1 MKSEWDFG
9 TVIGLVSGVICIFVA
24 MVWPEG
30 DTPIII
36 PTEGGGF
43 RWEQLGWFF
52 QPQSVFIVVGGV
64 LCATL
69 VNYPLKAVL
78 GLGKVFKNVI
88 LSEKFDFTGMID
100 NIVVLAEKSRKD
112 GLLSLESG
120 LSEIDSVFLRNG
132 VELAI
137 NERDSSRLR
146 IRDPNA
152 TFTVGSSVKT
162 TALADLANLVID
174 GNGTFNVPELTTKTI
189 NITSSGTQVS
199 ASGDLTLT
207 TELEVNSGTTF
218 NANTNTIAA
227 KNVDVNGGTLDL
239 RNSTLNFYTGA
250 SDVWAMTST
259 STLTTGNTTVTGANA
274 GTPAG
279 TPIYMPTSN
288 ASSSNFEIVGDVDL
302 LVSYGETDLTVIG
315 SVTNCTKNS
324 DASIIR
330 QWHHTLDTQQLLDA
344 DEAGDDDLRLTK
356 PALDNALEL
365 MTK

>member
-30 DTPIII
+30 DTPTII

-43 RWEQLGWFF
+43 RWEQLSWFF

-146 IRDPNA
+146 TFLSMDLNNISIRHIGAQEIILYMAAYAPA
-152 TFTVGSSVKT
+152 FGMLGTVLGLIIMMNKFQMSGETSTIDFNVAEQFASLLSGMG
-162 TALADLANLVID
+162 TALI
-174 GNGTFNVPELTTKTI
+174 
-189 NITSSGTQVS
+189 
-199 ASGDLTLT
+199 
-207 TELEVNSGTTF
+207 TTF
-218 NANTNTIAA
+218 YGVFFANMVFLPIAGKLKRRSENEIML
-227 KNVDVNGGTLDL
+227 KNIVLEGIISIHG
-239 RNSTLNFYTGA
+239 REH
-250 SDVWAMTST
+250 
-259 STLTTGNTTVTGANA
+259 
-274 GTPAG
+274 
-279 TPIYMPTSN
+279 PI
-288 ASSSNFEIVGDVDL
+288 L
-302 LVSYGETDLTVIG
+302 
-315 SVTNCTKNS
+315 
-324 DASIIR
+324 IR
-330 QWHHTLDTQQLLDA
+330 
-344 DEAGDDDLRLTK
+344 EK
-356 PALDNALEL
+356 L
-365 MTK
+365 MTFVALSERKLLEKKEV

>member
-30 DTPIII
+30 DTPKII
-36 PTEGGGF
+36 PTEGSGF
-43 RWEQLGWFF
+43 RWEQLAWFF

-69 VNYPLKAVL
+69 VNYPLKAAL

-146 IRDPNA
+146 
-152 TFTVGSSVKT
+152 TFLSMDLNNISTRHIGAQEIILYMAAYAPAFGMLCTVLGLIIMMNKFQMSGETSSIDFNVAEQFASLLSGMG
-162 TALADLANLVID
+162 TALI
-174 GNGTFNVPELTTKTI
+174 
-189 NITSSGTQVS
+189 
-199 ASGDLTLT
+199 
-207 TELEVNSGTTF
+207 TTF
-218 NANTNTIAA
+218 YGVFFANMVFLPIAG
-227 KNVDVNGGTLDL
+227 KLKRRSEN
-239 RNSTLNFYTGA
+239 
-250 SDVWAMTST
+250 
-259 STLTTGNTTVTGANA
+259 
-274 GTPAG
+274 
-279 TPIYMPTSN
+279 
-288 ASSSNFEIVGDVDL
+288 
-302 LVSYGETDLTVIG
+302 
-315 SVTNCTKNS
+315 
-324 DASIIR
+324 
-330 QWHHTLDTQQLLDA
+330 
-344 DEAGDDDLRLTK
+344 
-356 PALDNALEL
+356 EL
-365 MTK
+365 MLKNIVLEGIISIHGREHPILIREKLMTFVALSERKMLEKKEV